1 MNTLFSSYIYVYLN
15 PVKPGNFKYGKFT
28 FTFEPFY
35 IGKGSTYGRIDSHL
49 KESNRDAGTNR
60 HKTNTISKIKKSGHE
75 PIRFKLYENITDNSA
90 NRLEKYLIS
99 VIGRADL
106 KRGPLTNLTDGGEGV
121 LGYKHDENSKNKIG
135 EGSKKS
141 WDENYFNRCLN
152 HKGEKN
158 NFHAKTH
165 TEENRLKFSLNAKK
179 TFTGKKQTSEH
190 KKKKADAI
198 RGEQNGMYGKSV
210 LGVWIEKYGEDAAR
224 AKYEQFINDNKRGV
238 NNPQYGKSGKNHA
251 ASKTRILK
259 CPDGGEMVFEEVG
272 PLKEYL
278 SGVSVSYNTL
288 RQYSK
293 KGKNYCGYFLEAKK
307 IYNKNKNN

>member
-1 MNTLFSSYIYVYLN
+1 MNILFSSYIYVYLN
-15 PVKPGNFKYGKFT
+15 PLKNGCYKYGKHQFDH
-28 FTFEPFY
+28 EPFY
-35 IGKGSTYGRIDSHL
+35 IGKGSDNRINVHIREA
-49 KESNRDAGTNR
+49 KRNAGTNR
-60 HKTNTISKIKKSGHE
+60 HKTNTISKIKKSGYE
-75 PIRFKLYENITDNSA
+75 PIRFKLYENITDHSA
-90 NRLEKYLIS
+90 NRLERFLIAR
-99 VIGRADL
+99 IGRADL

-121 LGYKHDENSKNKIG
+121 LGYKHDENSKNKIA
-135 EGSKKS
+135 SSIK
-141 WDENYFNRCLN
+141 LN
-152 HKGEKN
+152 WINSRYSHLDLRASN
-158 NFHAKTH
+158 NPFHGKTH

-210 LGVWIEKYGEDAAR
+210 LGVWIEKYGEDVAR
-224 AKYEQFINDNKRGV
+224 AKYEQFINDNKKGV

>member
-35 IGKGSTYGRIDSHL
+35 IGKGSDNRINVHIREA
-49 KESNRDAGTNR
+49 KRNAGTNR

-75 PIRFKLYENITDNSA
+75 PIRFKLYENITDHSA

-121 LGYKHDENSKNKIG
+121 LGYKHDENSKNKIAT
-135 EGSKKS
+135 SIKLNWS
-141 WDENYFNRCLN
+141 NNRYSHLDLSAS
-152 HKGEKN
+152 N
-158 NFHAKTH
+158 NPFHGKTH

-179 TFTGKKQTSEH
+179 TFTGKKQTGEH

-198 RGEQNGMYGKSV
+198 RGELNGMYGKSV
-210 LGVWIEKYGEDAAR
+210 LDVWIEKYGEDTAR
-224 AKYEQFINDNKRGV
+224 VKYEQFINDNKRGV